1 MKTAP
6 RGSYNNTERELSR
19 CGKDGCSIT
28 SAQRV
33 YDNISMNGI
42 IIGIVVAFIVWLS
55 LRGGRRMKEKKARF
69 KSEAEKK
76 VIPRIG
82 TAGTITEEQA
92 EELRKNNFEPLKD
105 WSFEEAALMLDTTTY
120 LRAVFSEAADLK
132 ASLVEMQNELLVFIL
147 NDEQLRDYV
156 RRWGE
161 ERRNRE
167 SNGEVAEL
175 PHDAE
180 FERIAAEALRIAGK
194 KRSSTSPA

>member
-1 MKTAP
+1 
-6 RGSYNNTERELSR
+6 
-19 CGKDGCSIT
+19 
-28 SAQRV
+28 
-33 YDNISMNGI
+33 MNGI

-55 LRGGRRMKEKKARF
+55 IRGGRRMKEKKARF

-132 ASLVEMQNELLVFIL
+132 APLVEMQNELLVFIL